1 MAASKMIESQAPE
14 NCTKSRDQTGAFLTK
29 LPQELRDLIYDE
41 VFAANSEQK
50 IPHPLIQT
58 CQSVARESTLRLRRY
73 FSPRTTLQIEC
84 RHASM
89 PTSWNTSF
97 YTSAARGDYLKLP
110 GSPTLSP
117 YYSRWSNFR
126 TLAERENNLL
136 ANIGC
141 VYIRMVCYRKLAL
154 SILFNKNA
162 PTTIRVHRALYSLP
176 MPLEG
181 DHTRFYL
188 DPIIR
193 STHEAPTTCS
203 VAWIE
208 TLITSIRMQC
218 DQVFAETNYYPLHEV
233 LTEMHTRRPH
243 QRCIDTESFGLFR
256 GLGLG
261 LQLRPQRSIDAGLGL
276 GLKLRPLSDGTSY
289 PPKRITMGELDRLQR
304 EREIELKRSEDEE
317 WWKQRGGTT
326 ERNRQLANEDGER
339 DGRRAKRIRLFSIL

>member
-14 NCTKSRDQTGAFLTK
+14 NCTKSRDQTGAFLTR

-41 VFAANSEQK
+41 VFASNSEQK

-89 PTSWNTSF
+89 PTSWTTSF

-154 SILFNKNA
+154 SIHFSKDS

-181 DHTRFYL
+181 GHTRFYL
-188 DPIIR
+188 NPIIK
-193 STHEAPTTCS
+193 STYEAPTTCS

-208 TLITSIRMQC
+208 SLITSVRIQC

-243 QRCIDTESFGLFR
+243 QRCIDTR

-276 GLKLRPLSDGTSY
+276 GLKLRSLGDETSY
-289 PPKRITMGELDRLQR
+289 PPKRITMKELNRLQR

-317 WWKQRGGTT
+317 WWKQRRGTT
-326 ERNRQLANEDGER
+326 ERSRRLANEDGER
-339 DGRRAKRIRLFSIL
+339 DSRRAKRIRLFGIV